1 MKTEDLVA
9 VLARAAG
16 PVDGRAVNRQFI
28 LTLLLAV
35 LLCLAAMLLFLGIRP
50 DWRSAVE
57 SPMFWIKLAFPASVA
72 FASFALLRRLGYPGM
87 RLGAIPTALGAPFAV
102 LWLMALAVLAAAPVS
117 ARPGL
122 IMGISWWQCP
132 LLIAGLAVPAFVLS
146 FRAISAL
153 APTRLA
159 LTGAA
164 AGIFAGS
171 AAAFAYAFSCVET
184 EAPFLAVWY
193 VLGILIPT
201 GAGAWLGRR
210 LLRW

>member
-1 MKTEDLVA
+1 MKTDDLVA
-9 VLARAAG
+9 VLARSAG
-16 PVDGRAVNRQFI
+16 PVDGRAVNRKFI
-28 LTLLLAV
+28 STLLIAA
-35 LLCLAAMLLFLGIRP
+35 LLCMGAMFLFLGIRP

-57 SPMFWIKLAFPASVA
+57 SPMFWIKPVFPAAVA

-87 RLGAIPTALGAPFAV
+87 RLGAIPAALLAPFAV
-102 LWLMALAVLAAAPVS
+102 VWLMALAVLAAAPPS
-117 ARPGL
+117 DRPGL
-122 IMGISWWQCP
+122 ILGISWWQCP
-132 LLIAGLAVPAFVLS
+132 LLIAGLALPAFVLS

-153 APTRLA
+153 APTRLV

-164 AGIFAGS
+164 AGMFAGA

-193 VLGILIPT
+193 LLGILIPT
-201 GAGAWLGRR
+201 GAGALLGRR